1 MLDSIRK
8 FLQWP
13 TKGISNISEFGA
25 YLKSNWISL
34 GVLFLGA
41 LFVIWLFKKTVGFVL
56 DMFKS

>member
-34 GVLFLGA
+34 AVLFIGA
-41 LFVIWLFKKTVGFVL
+41 LFVMWLLKKLLSFVFN
-56 DMFKS
+56 MFKD